1 MTLADRIA
9 EIEARANAA
18 TKGPWRLHAKLFAP
32 RQPEPLTRHF
42 DAEDAQNQRGR
53 VHATLKLLQ
62 DRERG
67 EDEQPVCSNSRCEE
81 LCHAVIEASVLLDS
95 TQEALREAIAD
106 ARSNAEE
113 RDEAK
118 AQVIS
123 DCNVLNQEIDE
134 CRSLSESLNGQNI
147 ALAQR
152 LVVVTKE
159 CDALRAACLK
169 CGLAF
174 AHGLRCHAIAQN
186 EGGERG

>member
-9 EIEARANAA
+9 AIEARANAA

-95 TQEALREAIAD
+95 TQEALRARIAEVE
-106 ARSNAEE
+106 RE
-113 RDEAK
+113 RDGVFEA
-118 AQVIS
+118 ARDMS
-123 DCNVLNQEIDE
+123 NVDVTAIQELRVE
-134 CRSLSESLNGQNI
+134 R
-147 ALAQR
+147 
-152 LVVVTKE
+152 
-159 CDALRAACLK
+159 DALRAEVEALK
-169 CGLAF
+169 KCASCGKPLSRDCPTCK
-174 AHGLRCHAIAQN
+174 HLW
-186 EGGERG
+186 ET